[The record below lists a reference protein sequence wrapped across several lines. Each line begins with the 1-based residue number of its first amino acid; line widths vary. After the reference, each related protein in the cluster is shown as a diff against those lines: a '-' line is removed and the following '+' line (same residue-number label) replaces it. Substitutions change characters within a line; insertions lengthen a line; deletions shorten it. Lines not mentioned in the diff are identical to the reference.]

1 MAISLAGVRG
11 MSSFCLIDTSI
22 FLNYL
27 NVPRCNQDRALV
39 QEDYKIY
46 AESGCTFFLPM
57 ATIIETGNHI
67 AQNGDGTMRRKTALR
82 FVKEVKAAF
91 KGEHPWSLTE
101 FPKTED
107 ILLWIDKFPDL
118 AGQNKAP
125 DKLSEGTSFGDL
137 SIIEE
142 FNKLCKRF
150 SMSEVFIWSLDSDL
164 SRYHQNAK

>member
-1 MAISLAGVRG
+1 
-11 MSSFCLIDTSI
+11 MSSICLIDTSI

-27 NVPRCNQDRALV
+27 NVRNCNQDRASV
-39 QEDYKIY
+39 EKDYEIFAK
-46 AESGCTFFLPM
+46 SGCTFLLPM

-67 AQNGDGTMRRKTALR
+67 AQNGDGTMRRETAMR
-82 FVKEVKAAF
+82 FVKEVKAALEG
-91 KGEHPWSLTE
+91 KAPWSLTQ
-101 FPKTED
+101 FPTTTE
-107 ILLWIDKFPDL
+107 ILEWINKFPDF

-142 FNKLCKRF
+142 FDKLCKRF

>member
-1 MAISLAGVRG
+1 
-11 MSSFCLIDTSI
+11 MSIICLIDTSI

-27 NVPRCNQDRALV
+27 NVLHCNQDRALV
-39 QEDYKIY
+39 QQEYEIY
-46 AESGCTFFLPM
+46 AKSGCTFLLPM

-67 AQNGDGTMRRKTALR
+67 AQNGDGTMRRETAMR

-91 KGEHPWSLTE
+91 KGEAPWSLTQ
-101 FPKTED
+101 FPETEE
-107 ILLWIDKFPDL
+107 ILLWIHKFPDL

-164 SRYHQNAK
+164 SGYRQYAK